1 MENYEIEIKKS
12 AQKELEKLPKKDI
25 QIIVE
30 KINGLCKNPRGPN
43 SIKLSGDEKYRM
55 RVGRYRVLYE
65 IVDQVL
71 MIYVIKIAHRK
82 EVYR

>member
-1 MENYEIEIKKS
+1 MENYELEIKKS

-25 QIIVE
+25 QVIVE
-30 KINGLCKNPRGPN
+30 KINGLRKNPRGPK
-43 SIKLSGDEKYRM
+43 SIKLSGDEKYRL
-55 RVGRYRVLYE
+55 RVGNYRVLYE
-65 IVDQVL
+65 IVDKIL